1 MLHLFDYV
9 GPVWSSISNNNFH
22 ISNILTHILTHF
34 FTYMYF
40 KKFQKTQNNNSQT
53 HLPNR
58 PILFTQVFFFF
69 FNVMFHMRRIQFRNT
84 PGRHLPP
91 FFFSEFACLSPN

>member
-22 ISNILTHILTHF
+22 ISNILTHISTHF

-40 KKFQKTQNNNSQT
+40 KEFQKNSKQ
-53 HLPNR
+53 
-58 PILFTQVFFFF
+58 
-69 FNVMFHMRRIQFRNT
+69 QFSNLLT
-84 PGRHLPP
+84 K
-91 FFFSEFACLSPN
+91 